1 MAGDWI
7 KMRSNL
13 WDDPRV
19 SRLCDITGHDEA
31 AIVGALY
38 WLWAT
43 ADQHSEDGVLQ
54 GLTVRQVDR
63 KTHVKGFGAA
73 MCEIGWLADH
83 PEGVRIV
90 RFEEHNGTS
99 AKRRCSESR
108 RKMSARDADT
118 LRTHCVQGAD
128 ENQNDCGSDAHLEKE
143 KSREESTSS
152 LRSDVVAPHA
162 DDEPQRKTSGAP
174 KRATQLPNDFEPDE
188 TAARVAAEL
197 GVSVSRELPKFRDYH
212 AAKGKPMKD
221 WQAAF
226 RTWLRN
232 AKEYARPAAKQT
244 DRQRQIEWLADLTGR
259 TADAIDAPA
268 RLVG

>member
-1 MAGDWI
+1 MASGIDWFRWHHGSVTDQKFQLIARKAQASVAEVIAVWATLLEAASMADDRGLAGDPDCEAI
-7 KMRSNL
+7 DCAL
-13 WDDPRV
+13 G
-19 SRLCDITGHDEA
+19 ITDGT
-31 AIVGALY
+31 
-38 WLWAT
+38 T
-43 ADQHSEDGVLQ
+43 ARIITAMADRGLLTEDGYI
-54 GLTVRQVDR
+54 TSWEKRQPKRERENDNSTER
-63 KTHVKGFGAA
+63 SRAFRERQRHATPCNAT
-73 MCEIGWLADH
+73 
-83 PEGVRIV
+83 
-90 RFEEHNGTS
+90 EHTETP
-99 AKRRCSESR
+99 RE
-108 RKMSARDADT
+108 
-118 LRTHCVQGAD
+118 
-128 ENQNDCGSDAHLEKE
+128 E

-162 DDEPQRKTSGAP
+162 ADEPQRKTSGTP

-188 TAARVAAEL
+188 TASRVAAEL